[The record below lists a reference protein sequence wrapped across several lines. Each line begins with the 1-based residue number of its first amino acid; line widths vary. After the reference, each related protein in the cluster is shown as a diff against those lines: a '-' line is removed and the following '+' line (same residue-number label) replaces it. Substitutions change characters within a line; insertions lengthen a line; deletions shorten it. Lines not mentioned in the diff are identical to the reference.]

1 MKIFLRTAFG
11 VSEHYYSGDNDRP
24 FQGIVQ
30 GSGAAPALWMIISI
44 FLVRYLYS
52 KNLTIQLSTPL
63 SEIVIPLAVLIFV
76 DDTDLYVFN
85 SGSDIIEELV
95 FKAQCLLDAWHYIL
109 KFIGGELKLL
119 ICY

>member
-1 MKIFLRTAFG
+1 MKMFLQTTFR
-11 VSEHYYSGDNDRP
+11 VSEHYYSGDDDRL

-52 KNLTIQLSTPL
+52 KNLTIQLSIL
-63 SEIVIPLAVLIFV
+63 LLGIVIPLAALIFI

-85 SGSDIIEELV
+85 SGSDTTEELV
-95 FKAQCLLDAWHYIL
+95 FKA
-109 KFIGGELKLL
+109 
-119 ICY
+119 